1 MALPPCSWRRKAPS
15 RCSPPA
21 AHGVSSSS
29 PPWLTPSITDRAPA
43 AMAPFPPPLLPQA
56 SSNPSSSCPWR
67 QFLRPPLR
75 SILPAQLHF
84 PPWPR
89 APHLAAIHPC
99 ARPSPCGVNRSAQ
112 RCRSAAASP
121 VDLHDPGCHRFPA
134 RRHRAPLVVNLC
146 SEQQPRRVV
155 VTPRPSLVGKKP
167 RLMACKCNSDRI
179 SARLFAL
186 NDLRFVLFTW
196 LVDDVRV

>member
-1 MALPPCSWRRKAPS
+1 VRRKIPS
-15 RCSPPA
+15 SRR
-21 AHGVSSSS
+21 
-29 PPWLTPSITDRAPA
+29 RAPWSSA
-43 AMAPFPPPLLPQA
+43 PLLKSHWPTLSAPFPPQRRFFHGLQPASTRSAQPASVHSSSLDTPTMSCSWRARQPIWSPPLLQQQ
-56 SSNPSSSCPWR
+56 R
-67 QFLRPPLR
+67 RPPLR
-75 SILPAQLHF
+75 
-84 PPWPR
+84 
-89 APHLAAIHPC
+89 C
-99 ARPSPCGVNRSAQ
+99 ARRVGPLVSRSAQ

-121 VDLHDPGCHRFPA
+121 VDLHGPGCHCFPA

-167 RLMACKCNSDRI
+167 SLMACMCNSDRI

-186 NDLRFVLFTW
+186 NDSRSVLFTY